1 MNKLANK
8 LELNTKIISNFKAE
22 INGCIVNNED
32 VYYTVSDILEYI
44 INTDIPF
51 TKYKDFVIDLIETL
65 EVLKGYGSNKEYA
78 HVESVLK
85 DITIKLKNIEELTDA
100 ISNLIENEIYVEF
113 TDMYNKLKNNYYI
126 S

>member
-1 MNKLANK
+1 MK
-8 LELNTKIISNFKAE
+8 LELNTKIISKFKAE
-22 INGCIVNNED
+22 INGYIVNNED

-85 DITIKLKNIEELTDA
+85 DITIKLKNIDELTDA
-100 ISNLIENEIYVEF
+100 ISNLVENEIYVEF
-113 TDMYNKLKNNYYI
+113 TDMYDKLKNNYYT

>member
-85 DITIKLKNIEELTDA
+85 DITIKLKNIDELTDA